1 MRSSSPPLQK
11 GMSKLSL
18 AQWLQRLEQL
28 HPVEV
33 ELGLQRCGE
42 VAMRLELLPLACP
55 VLTVAGTNGK
65 GSTVAVAEAVAQAC
79 GMLTGQFTS
88 PHFLRFN
95 ERIRVGG
102 HEADDSEIVAA
113 FEQIDAARDG
123 TSLTYFEF
131 AALAA
136 LLIFRQ
142 RGVELAILEVGLG
155 GRLDAVNIVDPSVAV
170 ITSIDLDH
178 QDWLGDDLDSIAREK
193 AGILRA
199 GIPAVIADPTPPAG
213 LEQAVTDSGAH
224 PFYLGDKF
232 DFDETEGGL
241 TIKLQ
246 QRCGAQQSL
255 LLSQPLSVLP
265 ANACAA
271 LQALLLLDIDLAA
284 LDIARVVAS
293 VRPTGRQQSLQVGGQ
308 QLVLDVAHN
317 PGAVDK
323 LVEYIDATN
332 CNERRI
338 AIFSAMKDKDIRGMI
353 SRSLASF
360 DAWFLADQPDQP
372 RAAAAADI
380 AAALHEQGC
389 SMISVSKNLRQA
401 YRRARSLL
409 GEGDRLVVFGS
420 FHTVA
425 AILPL
430 VEKDLR
436 KEQRG

>member
-1 MRSSSPPLQK
+1 
-11 GMSKLSL
+11 MSKLSL
-18 AQWLQRLEQL
+18 AHWLQRLEQL

-42 VAMRLELLPLACP
+42 VATRLDLLPLACP

-65 GSTVAVAEAVAQAC
+65 GSTVAVAQAVAQAS
-79 GMLTGQFTS
+79 GRLTGQFTS

-95 ERIRVGG
+95 ERIQVGG
-102 HEADDSEIVAA
+102 QEADDSEIVAA

-131 AALAA
+131 ATLAA

-142 RGVELAILEVGLG
+142 RSVELAILEVGLG

-178 QDWLGDDLDSIAREK
+178 QDWLGDDRDSIGREK

-199 GIPAVIADPTPPAG
+199 ASPAVIADPRPPAG
-213 LEQAVTDSGAH
+213 LLQAVADNAAE
-224 PFYLGDKF
+224 PFYLGEHF
-232 DFDETEGGL
+232 GFDEVEGGL
-241 TIKLQ
+241 TMKLQ
-246 QRCGAQQSL
+246 QRGGEQQSL

-265 ANACAA
+265 VNACAA
-271 LQALLLLDIDLAA
+271 LQALLLLDVDLAA
-284 LDIARVVAS
+284 LDIAGVVAS
-293 VRPTGRQQSLQVGGQ
+293 VRPTGRQQSLVVGGQ

-323 LVEYIDATN
+323 MIEYMAATN
-332 CNERRI
+332 CNKRTI
-338 AIFSAMKDKDIRGMI
+338 AIFSAMKDKDIHGMI

-380 AAALHEQGC
+380 AAVLHEQGC
-389 SMISVSKNLRQA
+389 KMISVSKNLRQA

-430 VEKDLR
+430 VDKDLR

>member
-1 MRSSSPPLQK
+1 LKQ
-11 GMSKLSL
+11 
-18 AQWLQRLEQL
+18 
-28 HPVEV
+28 
-33 ELGLQRCGE
+33 
-42 VAMRLELLPLACP
+42 
-55 VLTVAGTNGK
+55 
-65 GSTVAVAEAVAQAC
+65 AVA
-79 GMLTGQFTS
+79 
-88 PHFLRFN
+88 
-95 ERIRVGG
+95 
-102 HEADDSEIVAA
+102 
-113 FEQIDAARDG
+113 
-123 TSLTYFEF
+123 
-131 AALAA
+131 
-136 LLIFRQ
+136 
-142 RGVELAILEVGLG
+142 
-155 GRLDAVNIVDPSVAV
+155 
-170 ITSIDLDH
+170 
-178 QDWLGDDLDSIAREK
+178 
-193 AGILRA
+193 
-199 GIPAVIADPTPPAG
+199 
-213 LEQAVTDSGAH
+213 DSGAQ

-232 DFDETEGGL
+232 GFHDAEGGL
-241 TIKLQ
+241 RIKLQ

-255 LLSQPLSVLP
+255 LLSQRLSVLP

-293 VRPTGRQQSLQVGGQ
+293 VRPTGRQQSLEVGGQ

-323 LVEYIDATN
+323 LVEYIALTG
-332 CNERRI
+332 CNKRTI

-430 VEKDLR
+430 IEKDLR